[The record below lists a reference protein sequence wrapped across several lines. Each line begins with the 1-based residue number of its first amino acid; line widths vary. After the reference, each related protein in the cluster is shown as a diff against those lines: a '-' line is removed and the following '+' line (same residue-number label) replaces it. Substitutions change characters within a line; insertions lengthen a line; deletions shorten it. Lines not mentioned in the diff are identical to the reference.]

1 MRPAEKSETKAGTA
15 ESNPATSIDPGVH
28 VDALLRR
35 PGHRQRAVGAA
46 DGTGVADNVSV
57 DGKRAPRPQ
66 LAGIT
71 TRALLVPCGFC
82 WAEPATPCTDVGQHY
97 ARFLRMYRRGILDA
111 PGLAAVSK
119 AAPYISAGAI
129 VPNAFDA

>member
-1 MRPAEKSETKAGTA
+1 M
-15 ESNPATSIDPGVH
+15 SIDG
-28 VDALLRR
+28 R
-35 PGHRQRAVGAA
+35 
-46 DGTGVADNVSV
+46 
-57 DGKRAPRPQ
+57 RAPGPP
-66 LAGIT
+66 LARIT

-82 WAEPATPCTDVGQHY
+82 WAEPTIPCTDAGQLY

-129 VPNAFDA
+129 VPDAFDAEITPAQITEEAPHATCNPPPATPA